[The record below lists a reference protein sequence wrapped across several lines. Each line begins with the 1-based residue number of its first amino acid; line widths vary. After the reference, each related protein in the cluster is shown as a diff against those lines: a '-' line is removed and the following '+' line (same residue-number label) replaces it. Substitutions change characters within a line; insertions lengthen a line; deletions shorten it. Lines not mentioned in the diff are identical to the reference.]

1 MTTSTARLKRIPS
14 PHCSIAKMT
23 PSTFG
28 CRILPRSVAGS
39 CPSYQPRLI
48 ACITAPHL
56 YGRDGG
62 ARARPQPPPPR
73 RRIKCEPST
82 RRASG
87 PTPARPA
94 PAMRPHARPAPALRP
109 HAQLAPPAHQPART
123 RQPARAS
130 PPALAR
136 RSDPARGS
144 WRSAPRAS
152 TPCSASANPPHPPLG
167 LHRAKSN
174 PPSPPLAPLVPPP
187 SWGAVEQQWAAGPKR
202 TARLASTVARRSA
215 GRGRGLMRTPS
226 RARAGGVVIRSNA
239 RGRSSAGAGGVS
251 VPTCVY

>member
-87 PTPARPA
+87 PAPARPA

-136 RSDPARGS
+136 RSDPPETHR
-144 WRSAPRAS
+144 APRQHSGEAQRW
-152 TPCSASANPPHPPLG
+152 A
-167 LHRAKSN
+167 
-174 PPSPPLAPLVPPP
+174 
-187 SWGAVEQQWAAGPKR
+187 GAGAHAYALAGPR
-202 TARLASTVARRSA
+202 GGRGYQVECAGALEC
-215 GRGRGLMRTPS
+215 GRGRGFGSNVRLLVS
-226 RARAGGVVIRSNA
+226 SNA
-239 RGRSSAGAGGVS
+239 PAPLKLSKTHSRQGKSEDYNTSTHLISLWLDKSEGTKLFKRWFEF
-251 VPTCVY
+251 